1 MAAVK
6 KLKTGPKGKPV
17 TKKSQAPVEIK
28 PVAKVIPIT
37 DAPTPR
43 PRPASDAVSNL
54 AKKVMAM
61 QQQKAPQKVDGFGK
75 PQEQVRVAEYLIKLE
90 DGTVLC
96 AEGKHAD
103 VIARFVEECQNIC
116 IGQGLAY
123 YGGPP
128 LTRYSAEQWEARG

>member
-1 MAAVK
+1 MAAAKKVK
-6 KLKTGPKGKPV
+6 SGPKPKTAARPQ
-17 TKKSQAPVEIK
+17 TPPVEIK

-37 DAPTPR
+37 EAPAPR

-61 QQQKAPQKVDGFGK
+61 QQQRSPQKVDGFGK
-75 PQEQVRVAEYLIKLE
+75 PKASAQVAEYLIKLE
-90 DGTVLC
+90 DGTVLH